1 MSTPDMAAYLLERI
15 TEDERIARA
24 ACARDDVAEHW
35 QWVGA
40 ATDQMVPDG
49 GLKEAVAAQALCLR
63 SVETHPVRFTIRPL
77 STFALWR
84 VNEYTAALPHIAR
97 HDPGRVIA
105 ECEAKRR
112 VTRHCL
118 EVLALGDGGGIDL
131 AEEVLQHLVQVYAD
145 RSDFPP
151 EWLPEVPW

>member
-1 MSTPDMAAYLLERI
+1 MNTPDMAAYLLERY
-15 TEDERIARA
+15 TEDEKVARA

-40 ATDQMVPDG
+40 ATDQAVPVRD
-49 GLKEAVAAQALCLR
+49 LEEAVGEHPLSLR
-63 SVETHPVRFTIRPL
+63 SVEKTHPGLIRPL
-77 STFALWR
+77 PTFVLWR